1 MEQQNANIIAAIDV
15 GTTKIVA
22 LVGRKDENGTIEV
35 IGYGRT
41 ESKGVRRGAV
51 LNIEETCRS
60 IKEAVAQ
67 AEETSGY
74 KITEA
79 YVGIAGQHIRS
90 ARQNC
95 TIYRNSANDPIT
107 KADVDSLI
115 SQMHEVPTEM
125 GEEVLHILPQK
136 YKVDGEDDIKNPVGI
151 SGKKLEGDF
160 HIVFGQTAAANN
172 LRRCVENNG
181 IKVKSLIL
189 EPLASATAVLS
200 NDDKELGVALVD
212 IGGGTTDVAVFKNGQ
227 IFHTA
232 VIPFG
237 GDIIT
242 SDIKEGC
249 KILERQAESLKVQ
262 CGQAIVTPNIKNK
275 IVAIPGSGGL
285 KQKEISLDYLAMI
298 IQARMNE
305 IIATVKQIL
314 ESAGVKDS
322 LGAGVVL
329 TGGGAMLRYIAN
341 LFAYGTALEPRIGV
355 PNLHIKSKIESVT
368 TMPSNSTSIGLLMM
382 GFNNNFNDGINIDK
396 RIESEE
402 MKQETS
408 EKESVN
414 NEESFEDK
422 KVKPKKGKA
431 IEKLSSAWNTAF
443 DWLTAVDDNQL

>member
-1 MEQQNANIIAAIDV
+1 MEQQIENIIAAIDV

-22 LVGRKDENGTIEV
+22 LVGQKDSEGHIEV
-35 IGYGRT
+35 IDYGRT

-51 LNIEETCRS
+51 LNIEEATNS
-60 IKEAVAQ
+60 IRTAVQQ
-67 AEETSGY
+67 AEAQSGY

-90 ARQNC
+90 QRFTQTKN
-95 TIYRNSANDPIT
+95 RNWANDAISQN
-107 KADVDSLI
+107 DVDALI
-115 SQMHEVPTEM
+115 NQMREVPTEM

-136 YKVDGEDDIKNPVGI
+136 YKVDDEDDITNPVGI

-160 HIVFGQTAAANN
+160 HIVFGQMAAANN
-172 LRRCVENNG
+172 LRRCVEKNG
-181 IKVKSLIL
+181 IKVKRLIL

-200 NDDKELGVALVD
+200 SDDKELGVALVD

-275 IVAIPGSGGL
+275 VVAIPGSGGL
-285 KQKEISLDYLAMI
+285 KPKEISLDYLAMI

-329 TGGGAMLRYIAN
+329 TGGGAMLRHITH

-355 PNLHIKSKIESVT
+355 PSLYIKSKIEAVT
-368 TMPSNSTSIGLLMM
+368 T
-382 GFNNNFNDGINIDK
+382 
-396 RIESEE
+396 
-402 MKQETS
+402 
-408 EKESVN
+408 
-414 NEESFEDK
+414 
-422 KVKPKKGKA
+422 
-431 IEKLSSAWNTAF
+431 
-443 DWLTAVDDNQL
+443 

>member
-1 MEQQNANIIAAIDV
+1 MEQQNENIIAAIDV

-22 LVGRKDENGTIEV
+22 LVGQKDSEGHIEV

-51 LNIEETCRS
+51 LNIEEATNS
-60 IKEAVAQ
+60 IRTAVQQ
-67 AEETSGY
+67 AEAQSGY

-90 ARQNC
+90 QRFTQTKN
-95 TIYRNSANDPIT
+95 RNWANDAISQN
-107 KADVDSLI
+107 DVDALI
-115 SQMHEVPTEM
+115 NQMREVPTEM

-136 YKVDGEDDIKNPVGI
+136 YKVDDEDDITNPVGI

-160 HIVFGQTAAANN
+160 HIVFGQMAAANN
-172 LRRCVENNG
+172 LRRCVEKNG
-181 IKVKSLIL
+181 IKVKRLIL

-200 NDDKELGVALVD
+200 SDDKELGVALVD

-275 IVAIPGSGGL
+275 VVAIPGSGGL
-285 KQKEISLDYLAMI
+285 KPKEISLDYLAMI

-329 TGGGAMLRYIAN
+329 TGGGAMLRHITH

-355 PNLHIKSKIESVT
+355 PSLYIKSKIEAVT
-368 TMPSNSTSIGLLMM
+368 TLPSNATSIGLLMM
-382 GFNNNFNDGINIDK
+382 GFDNNLNDGINNSLRFEKDEK
-396 RIESEE
+396 VN
-402 MKQETS
+402 ETAEAEFAIN
-408 EKESVN
+408 EKPAEG
-414 NEESFEDK
+414 K
-422 KVKPKKGKA
+422 KEKPKKGKA
-431 IEKLSSAWNTAF
+431 IEKITSAWNTAF
-443 DWLTAVDDNQL
+443 DWLTTVEDKQL

>member
-1 MEQQNANIIAAIDV
+1 MEQQNSNIIAAIDV

-22 LVGRKDENGTIEV
+22 LVGRRDSEGHIEV

-51 LNIEETCRS
+51 LNIEEASRS
-60 IKEAVAQ
+60 IKEAVSM
-67 AEETSGY
+67 AEEQSGY

-90 ARQNC
+90 DRQTC
-95 TIYRNSANDPIT
+95 TKNRNSANDPIT
-107 KADVDSLI
+107 QADVDSLVN
-115 SQMHEVPTEM
+115 QMHEVPTEM
-125 GEEVLHILPQK
+125 GEVVLHILPQK

-160 HIVFGQTAAANN
+160 HIVFGQMAAANN

-181 IKVKSLIL
+181 IKVKNLIL
-189 EPLASATAVLS
+189 EPLASATAVLTS
-200 NDDKELGVALVD
+200 DDKELGVALVD
-212 IGGGTTDVAVFKNGQ
+212 IGGGTTDVAIFKNGH
-227 IFHTA
+227 ICNTA

-262 CGQAIVTPNIKNK
+262 RGQAIVTPDIKN
-275 IVAIPGSGGL
+275 IAVTIPGAGGL
-285 KQKEISLDYLAMI
+285 KPKEISLDYLTMI

-314 ESAGVKDS
+314 ESAGMKEN

-329 TGGGAMLRYIAN
+329 TGGGSMLRYLVN
-341 LFAYGTALEPRIGV
+341 LFAYGTALEVRVGR
-355 PNLHIKSKIESVT
+355 PNQYIKTEIKNLT
-368 TMPSNSTSIGLLMM
+368 TLPSNSTSIGLLMM
-382 GFNNNFNDGINIDK
+382 GFENNTAEGLGFGSANKKDEPAKEEEFEIKPTKN
-396 RIESEE
+396 ESEQKNKGIGFVKGLWDKAVDF
-402 MKQETS
+402 MT
-408 EKESVN
+408 V
-414 NEESFEDK
+414 EDK
-422 KVKPKKGKA
+422 
-431 IEKLSSAWNTAF
+431 EF
-443 DWLTAVDDNQL
+443 

>member
-51 LNIEETCRS
+51 LNIEEATNS
-60 IKEAVAQ
+60 IRTAVKQ
-67 AEETSGY
+67 AEEQSGY
-74 KITEA
+74 TITEA

-90 ARQNC
+90 QRFTQIKN
-95 TIYRNSANDPIT
+95 RNSAIDAISQ
-107 KADVDSLI
+107 ADVDALI
-115 SQMHEVPTEM
+115 NQMREVPTEM

-136 YKVDGEDDIKNPVGI
+136 YKVDGEDDITNPVGI
-151 SGKKLEGDF
+151 SGKKLEGEF
-160 HIVFGQTAAANN
+160 HIVFGQMAAANN

-212 IGGGTTDVAVFKNGQ
+212 IGGGTTDVAIFKNGH

-275 IVAIPGSGGL
+275 VVTIPGSGGL
-285 KQKEISLDYLAMI
+285 KPKEISLDYLAMI

-305 IIATVKQIL
+305 IIATVKQII
-314 ESAGVKDS
+314 ESTGVKES

-329 TGGGAMLRYIAN
+329 TGGGAMLRHIRN
-341 LFAYGTALEPRIGV
+341 LFALGSALEPRIGV

-368 TMPSNSTSIGLLMM
+368 TLPSNATSIGLLMM
-382 GFNNNFNDGINIDK
+382 GFDNNLNDATNSDLHIDLGEK
-396 RIESEE
+396 
-402 MKQETS
+402 KQETA
-408 EKESVN
+408 EKEEVN
-414 NEESFEDK
+414 NDENFEIK
-422 KVKPKKGKA
+422 KVKKKKGKA
-431 IEKLSSAWNTAF
+431 MEKFSSVWSATF
-443 DWLTAVDDNQL
+443 DWLTTVDDKQF